1 MGDWDVTSTSPVGD
15 WDVISNQPHE
25 AEPTDHGLSERQK
38 LSPLGKA
45 INPLTSYWDTYKTMN
60 KEAREQASHGAGQ
73 LAHPD
78 SAWDFAKGAGNV
90 ALGGLGYV
98 TSPINA
104 GYRSVV
110 GQPIEDV
117 TGIPREY
124 TEFTGQMLTP
134 GLGMTKLAKAPGV
147 AEQVA
152 PKIKPMQGPDFNSP
166 TATANRAAADE
177 FGIPLTRGQATED
190 LDLIRRE
197 DMASR
202 GAHGKDSQ
210 DIAAPRFEQQF
221 EDIQNAG
228 QQVGQTLS
236 RGTQPLGTPA
246 DAAAS
251 LSGEVGSA
259 AEAGR
264 TSRDAVLAHAEQ
276 AAARVR
282 QEAADRAREITE
294 GIAGDRPQ
302 IEHPTEAGHVAGQAV
317 RDAAAANRA
326 DFRARYDEFG
336 NMEGDIPVNEVRG
349 MGTRVREDLSGAQS
363 PVVIDDH
370 LTPAASRAIQ
380 MLDEQSS
387 RPSIPNRAAPRAP
400 AAPDTEISGV
410 TLQGV
415 DRMRKHLVAF
425 YKAAAPGSE
434 DRRAVQAIMRSFDGQ
449 IEQTISNGLFSGDPR
464 ALDVLRGARASYSRY
479 RQMFGPQGAGDDV
492 GTAMRRIVERNAT
505 PEETTNMILGSGK
518 IGQAGLPVRIADRL
532 EQVLGADSEAWNS
545 IRQAMWQKASQV
557 RNTSGEI
564 DAARSATSVQDF
576 ARSTLGQRMFAPE
589 ALAAMRG
596 HAQATRD
603 LDGVI
608 AGLPATRAAERA
620 QEGYQAAF
628 GGEGLTGT
636 QRQVLAR
643 MAEGTAQPQEV
654 AQAMFGVISGGK
666 PADASR
672 AIAAVERI
680 VGADSPVMGAVRQGV
695 WQKLTQNPFG
705 KDQKGQQALVQ
716 AVQEFLHGKGQD
728 VARQLY
734 TPEERAL
741 MNRYAE
747 AVRKTIIPKYSRT
760 NSDTAVATAALG
772 HQQISSIASA
782 IASILHTGPIGHI
795 GGHMVSK
802 LIGNRIKGA
811 QAKGQ
816 LTALDESLRDVI
828 PPPPK
833 SEMSR
838 PSRTVNAYRHAV
850 PLGDLGE
857 PRKPRPVPIN
867 TAPPFGQQNSPYG
880 P

>member
-1 MGDWDVTSTSPVGD
+1 MANAFDQFDSGNAFDQFDGPPAD
-15 WDVISNQPHE
+15 
-25 AEPTDHGLSERQK
+25 AEPADHGLSERQK
-38 LSPLGKA
+38 LSQLGRA
-45 INPLTSYWDTYKTMN
+45 ANPITSLPETYQRMN
-60 KEAREQASHGAGQ
+60 KEAREQMSHGVDQ
-73 LAHPD
+73 LARPE
-78 SAWDFAKGAGNV
+78 SAWDFTKGAANV
-90 ALGGLGYV
+90 ALGGLGFV

-104 GYRSVV
+104 AYRSVL

-124 TEFTGQMLTP
+124 SEFTGQLLTP
-134 GLGMTKLAKAPGV
+134 GLGLTKLAKPPGV
-147 AEQVA
+147 AAEIA
-152 PKIKPMQGPDFNSP
+152 PKIKTMEGPDLGSP

-197 DMASR
+197 DMAAR
-202 GAHGKDSQ
+202 GAHGKDQQ
-210 DIAAPRFEQQF
+210 DIAAPRFQQQF
-221 EDIQNAG
+221 EDVQNAG

-251 LSGEVGSA
+251 MSAEVGSA

-264 TSRDAVLAHAEQ
+264 ASRDAVLAQAGE

-282 QEAADRAREITE
+282 QEAADRARAISE

-302 IEHPTEAGHVAGQAV
+302 IEHQTEAGQVAGQAV

-336 NMEGDIPVNEVRG
+336 NMEGDVPVNEIRG
-349 MGTRVREDLSGAQS
+349 MGTRVREDLSGAQN

-387 RPSIPNRAAPRAP
+387 RPSIPNRAAPRGLAT
-400 AAPDTEISGV
+400 PDTEIAGV

-434 DRRAVQAIMRSFDGQ
+434 DRRAVQAIMHSFDGQ
-449 IEQTISNGLFSGDPR
+449 IEQTIANGLFSGDPR
-464 ALDVLRGARASYSRY
+464 ALDVLRGARASYARY

-492 GTAMRRIVERNAT
+492 GTAMRRIVERHAT

-532 EQVLGADSEAWNS
+532 EHVLGAGSESWNS

-557 RNTSGEI
+557 RNTRGEI
-564 DAARSATSVQDF
+564 DPAKSATSIQDF
-576 ARSTLGQRMFAPE
+576 ARSTLGQRMFSPDE
-589 ALAAMRG
+589 LAAMRA
-596 HAQATRD
+596 HAQGSRD

-608 AGLPATRAAERA
+608 ANLPATRAAERA
-620 QEGYQAAF
+620 ESGYQAAF

-636 QRQVLAR
+636 QRQVFAR
-643 MAEGTAQPQEV
+643 MVEGTAQPQEV

-680 VGADSPVMGAVRQGV
+680 VGRDSPVMGAVRQGV

-734 TPEERAL
+734 SPEERAL

-772 HQQISSIASA
+772 HQQVARIASSIASF
-782 IASILHTGPIGHI
+782 LHTGPLGHI

-802 LIGNRIKGA
+802 MIGNRIKGS
-811 QAKGQ
+811 QARGQ
-816 LTALDESLRDVI
+816 LTSLDESLRDVI
-828 PPPPK
+828 PSPDKAQMP
-833 SEMSR
+833 R
-838 PSRTVNAYRHAV
+838 PSYSLNAARAAV
-850 PLGDLGE
+850 PLSETGE
-857 PRKPRPVPIN
+857 PGRRRN
-867 TAPPFGQQNSPYG
+867 TAPPFGQQTSPYG